1 MEFLTQ
7 QEINEC
13 LGASGT
19 GFWKLEIEDGK
30 AVRMYIDVNM
40 KNMTGVPDGLSPEEC
55 YSFFIGNIC
64 MDDRPLID
72 QFRADMMN
80 GDTSAVYRYEH
91 PERGEITIRCSGKM
105 TKNENG
111 CITVMGYDQ
120 ELSDVILL
128 GTEQSRE
135 NQLLR
140 NNRALIRE
148 RENTDSYYKNLMDM
162 AACGI
167 ISYTLPER
175 HILYMNTEALR
186 IYGADDMEMAKAHM
200 RELLKKTTYPDP
212 TTVPKLIG
220 LRTEDGTVDYECE
233 ISNSKGYSTS
243 LLARTEIYRTL
254 NGKRAVFTTFLDVSE
269 NTALKNEKNILDVLC
284 MDYTSVYLCDLAAD
298 RLSLIKC
305 SLTSEREKAA
315 KQLGNERSCFSS
327 RVRFFYDTFLVKES
341 APDFLEKMSAENIAE
356 HLKAHSR
363 FIYRFSAVPTDSG
376 HHEFEAQAV
385 RLSSDDGFKVVLG
398 FRYIDDILME
408 EERQKMLLEAA
419 ASEARRANSAKTEFL
434 RRMSHDVRTPI
445 NGIMGMLKIAEHHTG
460 EEEKIHDCIE
470 KATAA
475 SQQLLTLVNDVLDI
489 SKLEKKEFVF
499 DNKPFDI
506 LPVLDDQMSAAEA
519 YAAQYG
525 VTVYGRTN
533 TRVEHRRLIG
543 SAHLLNRVL
552 MNIAIN
558 AVKYNRP
565 GGIVRMSCT
574 ELTSDEK
581 TALFRFVCE
590 DTGIGMSEEFKK
602 HALEP
607 YTQEGKKSNTS
618 FSGTGLGLAIAKNI
632 TEQMNGTIEL
642 QSCENKGTT
651 VTVTIPFAI
660 DIEAENQSE
669 KSDAADDS
677 ELSGKKAL
685 LVEDNELNREIAAAL
700 LEEFGIDIEMAENG
714 KEAVDTFKASKPN
727 TFDFVFMDI
736 MMPVMDGLE
745 ASRQI
750 RKLDR
755 KDAATV
761 PILAVSAN
769 AFQEDIKRSLDAGM
783 NAHLTKPLEIDKI
796 RNALHE
802 VLNHKTA

>member
-7 QEINEC
+7 EEINEC
-13 LGASGT
+13 LKSGKT
-19 GFWKLEIEDGK
+19 GFWKLEYDGGK
-30 AVRMYIDVNM
+30 PVRMYIDTGM
-40 KNMTGVPDGLSPEEC
+40 KAMIGAPDGVSPEEC
-55 YSFFIGNIC
+55 YSFFIHNIC
-64 MDDRPLID
+64 NDDRYLID
-72 QFRADMMN
+72 EFRNDMMN
-80 GDTSAVYRYEH
+80 GETSAVYRYEH
-91 PERGEITIRCSGKM
+91 PEKGEISIRCSGRM

-111 CITVMGYDQ
+111 CITAMGYDQ

-140 NNRALIRE
+140 HNRALLRE
-148 RENTDSYYKNLMDM
+148 RDNTDSYHKKLMDM
-162 AACGI
+162 SAFGI

-186 IYGADDMEMAKAHM
+186 IYGADNVQTAKAHM
-200 RELLKKTTYPDP
+200 RELIKKTTYPDP
-212 TTVPKLIG
+212 TTVPKLIK

-243 LLARTEIYRTL
+243 LLARTEIYTTL
-254 NGKRAVFTTFLDVSE
+254 DGERAVFTTFLDVSE

-284 MDYTSVYLCDLAAD
+284 MDYTSVYLCDLASD
-298 RLSLIKC
+298 RVSLIKC
-305 SLTSEREKAA
+305 SLNSEREKAA
-315 KQLGNERSCFSS
+315 KRLGKEQSCFSS
-327 RVRFFYDTFLVKES
+327 RVRFFYDTFLIKDS

-356 HLKAHSR
+356 HLKDHSR
-363 FIYRFSAVPTDSG
+363 FVYRFSARPTDSG
-376 HHEFEAQAV
+376 HCEFEVQAAK
-385 RLSSDDGFKVVLG
+385 LNSDDGFKIVLG
-398 FRYIDDILME
+398 FRYIDDILLE
-408 EERQKMLLEAA
+408 EERQKKLLEAA

-445 NGIMGMLKIAEHHTG
+445 NGIMGMLKIAEHHIG
-460 EEEKIHDCIE
+460 EDDKIHNCIE

-499 DNKPFDI
+499 DDEPFDI
-506 LPVLDDQMSAAEA
+506 VSVLNDQMSAAEA

-525 VTVYGRTN
+525 VTVFGGIN
-533 TRVEHRRLIG
+533 SSVEHRYLIG

-552 MNIAIN
+552 MNVAIN

-565 GGIVRMSCT
+565 GGTVKISCT
-574 ELTSDEK
+574 ELSSDDN

-618 FSGTGLGLAIAKNI
+618 FSGTGLGLAVAKNI

-651 VTVTIPFAI
+651 VTVTIPFSI
-660 DIEAENQSE
+660 DLEAQKQSE
-669 KSDAADDS
+669 KKNAADDA

-700 LEEFGIDIEMAENG
+700 LEEFGIDIEVAQNG
-714 KEAVDTFKASKPN
+714 KEAVDAFKASKPN
-727 TFDFVFMDI
+727 SFDFVFMDI

-796 RNALHE
+796 KNALHE
-802 VLNHKTA
+802 LLNNKTA

>member
-7 QEINEC
+7 EEINEC
-13 LGASGT
+13 LKSGKT
-19 GFWKLEIEDGK
+19 GFWKLEYDGGK
-30 AVRMYIDVNM
+30 PVRMYIDTGM
-40 KNMTGVPDGLSPEEC
+40 KAMIGAPDGVSAEEC
-55 YSFFIGNIC
+55 YSFFIHNIC
-64 MDDRPLID
+64 NDDRYLID
-72 QFRADMMN
+72 EFRNDMMN
-80 GDTSAVYRYEH
+80 GETSAVYRYEH
-91 PERGEITIRCSGKM
+91 PEKGEISIRCSGRM

-111 CITVMGYDQ
+111 CITAMGYDQ

-140 NNRALIRE
+140 HNRALLRE
-148 RENTDSYYKNLMDM
+148 RDNTDSYHKKLMDM
-162 AACGI
+162 SAFGI

-175 HILYMNTEALR
+175 RILYMNIEALR
-186 IYGADDMEMAKAHM
+186 IYGADNVQTAKAHM
-200 RELLKKTTYPDP
+200 RELIQKTTYPDP
-212 TTVPKLIG
+212 TTVPKLIK

-243 LLARTEIYRTL
+243 LLARTEIYTTL
-254 NGKRAVFTTFLDVSE
+254 DGERAVFTTFLDISE

-284 MDYTSVYLCDLAAD
+284 MDYTSVYLCDLASD
-298 RLSLIKC
+298 RVSLIKC
-305 SLTSEREKAA
+305 SLNSEREKAA
-315 KQLGNERSCFSS
+315 KRLGKEQSCFSS
-327 RVRFFYDTFLVKES
+327 RVRFFYDTFLIKDS

-356 HLKAHSR
+356 HLKDHSR
-363 FIYRFSAVPTDSG
+363 FVYRFSARPTDSG
-376 HHEFEAQAV
+376 HCEFEVQAAK
-385 RLSSDDGFKVVLG
+385 LNSDDGFKIVLG
-398 FRYIDDILME
+398 FRYIDDILLE
-408 EERQKMLLEAA
+408 EERQKKLLEAA

-445 NGIMGMLKIAEHHTG
+445 NGIMGMLKIAEHHIG
-460 EEEKIHDCIE
+460 EDDKIHNCIE

-499 DNKPFDI
+499 DDEPFDI
-506 LPVLDDQMSAAEA
+506 VSVLNDQMSAAEA

-525 VTVYGRTN
+525 VTVFGGIN
-533 TRVEHRRLIG
+533 SSVEHRYLIG

-552 MNIAIN
+552 MNVAIN

-565 GGIVRMSCT
+565 GGTVKISCT
-574 ELTSDEK
+574 ELSSDDN

-618 FSGTGLGLAIAKNI
+618 FSGTGLGLAVAKNI

-651 VTVTIPFAI
+651 VTVTIPFSI
-660 DIEAENQSE
+660 DLEAQKQSE
-669 KSDAADDS
+669 KKNAADDA

-700 LEEFGIDIEMAENG
+700 LEEFGIDIEVAQNG
-714 KEAVDTFKASKPN
+714 KEAVDAFKASKPN
-727 TFDFVFMDI
+727 SFDFVFMDI

-796 RNALHE
+796 KNALHE
-802 VLNHKTA
+802 LLNNKTA